1 MNSDCM
7 RSPPPSPAVAM
18 PSPSSSGSSSVAAVF
33 FFFFFSFFTLAL
45 SDPRIFEAGLS
56 CGNASAS
63 APNIVPM
70 FVRDMESLSQ
80 LMTTRHFA
88 TQVTRP
94 SGAAAAAAAAVYG
107 LSQCHR
113 DLSQTDCLL
122 CFAAGRTKLPRCL
135 TSPAARIYF
144 DGCFLRYDRYDFF
157 TEAVDPVYDSANCT
171 SDRGSVDGPAREGF
185 AAAVEFAVGNATRA
199 ATGVGGGFGVAEAG
213 GAYALAQCWE
223 SISSDGCGVCL
234 EKAKTAVRRCV
245 PSRDGRGLNA
255 GCYLRYS
262 TVKFYSDQGA
272 SEADQGSSSIGITV
286 AVVLVAVACIMLSM
300 FAAYAC
306 YARVSRLEGGNIHL
320 HKISI
325 GDKSSLN
332 FKYET
337 LEKATNYFHH
347 LKKLGQ
353 GGGGSVYKGT
363 LPNGKVVAVKRLIFN
378 TRQWVDEFFNEVN
391 LISGIEHKNLVKL
404 LGCSIEGPESLLVY
418 EYVPNRSLDD
428 YISDKNKIRIL
439 NWKQRMSI
447 ITGTAEGIAYLHGG
461 CKERIIHRDIK
472 GSNVLLDENLT
483 PKIAD
488 FGLARCFGPDE
499 THLSTGIAGTLG
511 YMAPEYLVRGQLTEK
526 ADVYSF
532 GVLVLEI
539 ICGRKSSSFRE
550 ETVSLLQMVWNFYK
564 SDNLVEA
571 VDSCLKGEFPAQEAS
586 NVLRIGLLCT
596 QASAAARPF
605 MAEVVQMLT
614 REDFAIP
621 QPTQPPFLNANASG
635 PATSNRSSG
644 MSSFMSSAVRKINA
658 SYTSS
663 ECSSM
668 PSLDK
673 QSRNHESTTLLT
685 SSQYSVA

>member
-1 MNSDCM
+1 MNSDCIC
-7 RSPPPSPAVAM
+7 SPPPAPAVAM
-18 PSPSSSGSSSVAAVF
+18 PSSSSSAAAVF
-33 FFFFFSFFTLAL
+33 FFFFFFFFFTLAL
-45 SDPRIFEAGLS
+45 ADPRIFEAGLS
-56 CGNASAS
+56 CGNSSAS
-63 APNIVPM
+63 GPVPNFVPS
-70 FVRDMESLSQ
+70 FVKDMESLSQ

-88 TQVTRP
+88 TQVTN
-94 SGAAAAAAAAVYG
+94 SSSVVVYG

-135 TSPAARIYF
+135 PSPAARIYF

-157 TEAVDPVYDSANCT
+157 AESVDPRYDSANCS
-171 SDRGSVDGPAREGF
+171 SDRGAVDGPAREGF
-185 AAAVEFAVGNATRA
+185 AATVGFAVGNATLA
-199 ATGVGGGFGVAEAG
+199 ATGGGRGFGVAEAG
-213 GAYALAQCWE
+213 EVYALAQCWE
-223 SISSDGCGVCL
+223 SISSEGCGVCL
-234 EKAKTAVRRCV
+234 EQAKTAVQGCV
-245 PSRDGRGLNA
+245 PSRDGRGMNA

-262 TVKFYSDQGA
+262 TVKFYSEQGA
-272 SEADQGSSSIGITV
+272 SESDHGSSSIGITV
-286 AVVLVAVACIMLSM
+286 AVVLVAAACIMLSI
-300 FAAYAC
+300 FAAYAG
-306 YARVSRLEGGNIHL
+306 YAKVFKLKGDNIHL
-320 HKISI
+320 RKISI

-337 LEKATNYFHH
+337 LEKATNYFHPS
-347 LKKLGQ
+347 KKLGQ
-353 GGGGSVYKGT
+353 GGAGSVYKGT
-363 LPNGKVVAVKRLIFN
+363 LTNGKVVAVKRLIFN

-439 NWKQRMSI
+439 NWKQRMNI
-447 ITGTAEGIAYLHGG
+447 ITGTAEGIAHLHGG

-472 GSNVLLDENLT
+472 GSNILLDENLT

-539 ICGRKSSSFRE
+539 ICGRRSSSFRE
-550 ETVSLLQMVWNFYK
+550 EPVSLLQMVWNFYK

-571 VDSCLKGEFPAQEAS
+571 VDSSLERGFPAREAS
-586 NVLRIGLLCT
+586 NVLQIGLLCT

-614 REDFAIP
+614 RENFAIP
-621 QPTQPPFLNANASG
+621 EPTQPPFLNANASG
-635 PATSNRSSG
+635 PGSSNRSTS
-644 MSSFMSSAVRKINA
+644 MSSFVSSAVRKINA

-668 PSLDK
+668 PSPDK
-673 QSRNHESTTLLT
+673 GSRSHESLEK
-685 SSQYSVA
+685 